1 MPALSRK
8 ALAFALSTAAI
19 AATLSVP
26 TPAVAGPDPCG
37 VTVDY
42 DGWQRVD
49 SVTRQ
54 RKWYWTFYNCGSASA
69 KRKIIIGGGPDVCKT
84 APARGYATYIRWESE
99 SWGINLGSYDGTGS
113 C

>member
-19 AATLSVP
+19 AAILSVP

-37 VTVDY
+37 VTVEY
-42 DGWQRVD
+42 GAWQRINED
-49 SVTRQ
+49 TRQ
-54 RKWYWTFYNCGSASA
+54 RKWYWSFYNCGSASA
-69 KRKIIIGGGPDVCKT
+69 KRKVMISVDKDKCLT
-84 APARGYATYIRWESE
+84 APARGYATYSRWESE
-99 SWGINLGSYDGTGS
+99 SWGLKSGSYQGTGS